1 MSPRIYSIE
10 GNIGAGKTTI
20 LEKIESLN
28 NPKICV
34 VREPVDAWTSIRDS
48 NGENILEKFYKD
60 PKSYSFPFQVL
71 AFNTRLNTL
80 KNALKENSHCEVI
93 LCERSLHADGYIFA
107 KMLYDDGF
115 IDEIS
120 YRIYEKM
127 YSNGIEEFPLSG
139 VIYLDVEPEICAE
152 RILKR
157 GRMGEENIKMDYLQ
171 RCHEYHQTWL
181 NTTELDYPVIKYTNI
196 TELIFTTIT
205 NPA

>member
-20 LEKIESLN
+20 LEQIESLG
-28 NPKICV
+28 NPRISV

-80 KNALKENSHCEVI
+80 KTAIVEYSHCDVI

-127 YSNGIEEFPLSG
+127 YSNGIHEFPLSG
-139 VIYLDVEPEICAE
+139 VIYLDVEPDICAE

-196 TELIFTTIT
+196 TELISTIT
-205 NPA
+205 NSA